1 MKHIIGI
8 VGTNSKR
15 STNRQLLQFIQHH
28 FKDKAHIELLEI
40 DQFPLFNKPASK
52 KLPEIVWQA
61 ANLLERADGVIISA
75 AEYNHAITA
84 SLANALHWLSYYIS
98 PLKNK
103 PVMITGASYGKL
115 GSSRAQVQL
124 RQILDSADIKARVLP
139 NSEFLLGNSLQAFD
153 QEGKIVDPD
162 RINALESI
170 FEEFIKFIDYTQA
183 FLNENQKSSLK
194 ISESLKE
201 E

>member
-1 MKHIIGI
+1 M
-8 VGTNSKR
+8 
-15 STNRQLLQFIQHH
+15 
-28 FKDKAHIELLEI
+28 
-40 DQFPLFNKPASK
+40 
-52 KLPEIVWQA
+52 
-61 ANLLERADGVIISA
+61 IISA

-84 SLANALHWLSYYIS
+84 SLSNALHWLSYYIS

-103 PVMITGASYGKL
+103 PVMIMGASYGKL

-153 QEGKIVDPD
+153 QEGKLVDPD

-170 FEEFIKFIDYTQA
+170 FEEFLKFIDYTQA
-183 FLNENQKSSLK
+183 FLNKNQNASMK
-194 ISESLKE
+194 ISESSKE